1 MEFFQISISVCIGPI
16 SFNNHSI
23 MWFIKKG
30 YSLHFSKKTTTLR
43 PIDAINSTI
52 NNTPALDASG
62 LKSGQSNRKRNFVVS
77 NKDALRRSNLILFVL
92 VLEKQTFVT
101 SLPDKPSR
109 TRTIRQPAA
118 GLTPETRHLST
129 IPSEA
134 KRERGNLLVPETYTL
149 RLCAFVAIFPV

>member
-1 MEFFQISISVCIGPI
+1 
-16 SFNNHSI
+16 

-92 VLEKQTFVT
+92 VLVLVLVLGNQNFIEDV
-101 SLPDKPSR
+101 DVDDDEVR
-109 TRTIRQPAA
+109 T
-118 GLTPETRHLST
+118 L
-129 IPSEA
+129 
-134 KRERGNLLVPETYTL
+134 
-149 RLCAFVAIFPV
+149 